1 MVGQLK
7 AALPIDLTVGQSLP
21 LRSGD
26 QTLTLELSGFKAI
39 NVENMGGNPEEPVN
53 AQDPFQRNVA
63 SVLSPAINKEKE
75 KQLRNVGPAINY
87 KLRDASGQARE
98 FHVYMLPVE
107 LDGNRVYLAGVRDSP
122 DQQFKYLRVPADAK
136 DSMDEFIRVR
146 AALTDPAMRA
156 AAAKKFAAQSAPEN
170 LVPALADSAER
181 ALDAIANGGIQALGD
196 LLETTVPEVE
206 RERAAEVV
214 LRLLAGTFWELW
226 QQSRVRD
233 GLSVLPRNDDN
244 MQFAQLALTAVSDA
258 QIFGAPLLVT
268 MTDFEEVKASV
279 FQVTRSPGK
288 TTVYVGCL
296 LLVLGI
302 FAMLYIQE
310 RRIWVWM
317 TPEQDGFTLKVAA
330 STPRLTLDF
339 QREFSSLAQ
348 VVKNLRA
355 S

>member
-1 MVGQLK
+1 V
-7 AALPIDLTVGQSLP
+7 LPMDLTVGQSVS
-21 LRSGD
+21 LRGGD

-39 NVENMGGNPEEPVN
+39 NVENMGGPTNDSVDRL
-53 AQDPFQRNVA
+53 DPFKQNVA
-63 SVLSPAINKEKE
+63 SVLSPAINKDKE

-136 DSMDEFIRVR
+136 DSMDEFVRVR
-146 AALTDPAMRA
+146 AALTDPAMRS
-156 AAAKKFAAQSAPEN
+156 AAAKRFATQSAPKD
-170 LVPALADSAER
+170 LSPALADSAER
-181 ALDAIANGGIQALGD
+181 ALNAIADGGIQALGD
-196 LLETTVPEVE
+196 LLETTVPEAE

-233 GLSVLPRNDDN
+233 GLPAMPRTDEN

-258 QIFGAPLLVT
+258 QIFAAPLLVT

-317 TPEQDGFTLKVAA
+317 TPEQEGFTLKIAA

-348 VVKNLRA
+348 VVKNLRG